1 MDDNYP
7 AKELSFLDVPGEMA
21 GRIRELDWTKTQLG
35 SPAGWPVPL
44 KTLVGLMLSATQPM
58 FMFWGDDKIWLYN
71 DAFVPIL
78 GNKHPQA
85 LGRPALGEVWSE
97 ARDALAPLFAK
108 VLSGEPV
115 HMHDFPIT
123 LDRQSRLEEAY
134 FTYSYTPARDER
146 GLVAGLF
153 GVCTET
159 TEEVRRGKRLLV
171 ERERLRRQFEQAP
184 GFVII
189 MRGRDH
195 VVDFLNNE
203 HRRLFASDEWIG
215 KTIREAFPSIA
226 DQGFFELLDRVF
238 ETGQPFRAEGA
249 EVRYRRSPEAEVE
262 LRYLDFIFAPL
273 TEEDGRVSG
282 IFCEGFDV
290 TEKRRSREVLDA
302 AQAELGRLNDSLAV
316 SGRLLREREN
326 ELAQVQRIA
335 QVGGVVIDIGDGFY
349 NRRSPEYLS
358 IHGLPASAINETHE
372 DWLRR
377 VHPDDRERAER
388 QFFET
393 LSGTGNRYSSEYRI
407 VRPDNGQTR
416 WIAAEGRIERGSDG
430 KALRMVG
437 AHIDITER
445 AQAKELLRE
454 SEERFRLIAN
464 SAPVPMWV
472 SKLDRT
478 RAFANQAYLEFLG
491 LGYDEALAFDWRKIL
506 HPDDMERVVAESVAG
521 EASRKPFVLE
531 ARYRRADGVWRWIR
545 SESQPR
551 WGPAG
556 ELVGFIGV
564 AHDVTT
570 AKQAVRELRSLNETL
585 ERRISERTSQLQ
597 SILET
602 TNQYQGLLD
611 GQGNLVY
618 ANATALEGINAKPAD
633 VLGQPFWDS
642 AWFTG
647 TEGAREIVLSAF
659 VTAKNGESARTEIR
673 LLLPTGQRYFD
684 FAMRPVRDQE
694 GEINSILSEAVDITD
709 RRRNEEALR
718 QAQKMEAV
726 GQLTGGVAH
735 DFNNLLTIIRS
746 ATDFLRRRELSEDRR
761 RRYIEAI
768 SDTADRASK
777 LTAQLLA
784 FARRQPLVPEVFNVG
799 AQVESVAALIR
810 PLVGARI
817 QIDLDLCNPDCFA
830 NADVAQFETT
840 LVNFAVNGRDAMD
853 GEGRLCIS
861 VATADAIPP
870 IRGNPGRRGNFI
882 SVAITDTGTG
892 IAPENLEAVFEP
904 FFTTKEVGKGTG
916 LGLSQAFGFAKQS
929 GGEIAVESVVGNGST
944 FTIYLPQA
952 DPPAD
957 RTKPDPAKPDIGV
970 GGRDHRI
977 LVVEDNEEVGRF
989 STELLT
995 DMGYS
1000 IKWVTSAKNAL
1011 EALEEDELAFDLVFS
1026 DVIMPGMNG
1035 VELAATIR
1043 ERYPGLP
1050 VVLTSGYSNVLA
1062 ENADRGFDLIHK
1074 PYSVEV
1080 ISRALRKAILDTR
1093 R

>member
-1 MDDNYP
+1 LNDNYP
-7 AKELSFLDVPGEMA
+7 AKELSFLDVPSEMA
-21 GRIRELDWTKTQLG
+21 ARIRELDWTKTQLG
-35 SPAGWPVPL
+35 SPAAWPVPL

-58 FMFWGDDKIWLYN
+58 FMFWGYDQIWLYN
-71 DAFVPIL
+71 DAFIPIL
-78 GNKHPQA
+78 GNKHPHA
-85 LGRPALGEVWSE
+85 LGCPALDQVWSE
-97 ARDALAPLFAK
+97 ARDSLAPLFAK
-108 VLSGEPV
+108 VLAGEPV
-115 HMHDFPIT
+115 HTHDFPIM
-123 LDRQSRLEEAY
+123 LDRQGRLEESY
-134 FTYSYTPARDER
+134 FTYSYTPARDET
-146 GLVAGLF
+146 GAVAGLF

-159 TEEVRRGKRLLV
+159 TEDVRRGKRLV
-171 ERERLRRQFEQAP
+171 AERERLRRQFEQAP

-238 ETGQPFRAEGA
+238 DTGQSFRAQGA
-249 EVRYRRSPEAEVE
+249 GVRYRRAPGAEEE
-262 LRYLDFIFAPL
+262 LRYLDFIYAPL

-290 TEKRRSREVLDA
+290 TEKRQSREVLDA

-316 SGRLLREREN
+316 SGRLLREREH

-335 QVGGVVIDIGDGFY
+335 QVGGVVIDIGDGFH

-388 QFFET
+388 QVFET
-393 LSGTGNRYSSEYRI
+393 LSGTGDRYSSEYRI
-407 VRPDNGQTR
+407 VRPDNGQVR
-416 WIAAEGRIERGSDG
+416 WIAAEGRIERGPDG

-437 AHIDITER
+437 AHLDITER

-491 LGYDEALAFDWRKIL
+491 VGYEEALAFDWRMIL
-506 HPDDMERVVAESVAG
+506 HPDDMERIVAESVAG

-531 ARYRRADGVWRWIR
+531 ARYRRADGEWRWMR

-570 AKQAVRELRSLNETL
+570 AKQAEMELRSLNETL

-611 GQGNLVY
+611 AQGNLLY
-618 ANATALEGINAKPAD
+618 ANATALAGINAKPTD
-633 VLGQPFWDS
+633 VLGKPFWETP
-642 AWFTG
+642 WFTG
-647 TEGAREIVLSAF
+647 TEGAPEIILGAF
-659 VTAKNGESARTEIR
+659 AAAKNGENARTEVR
-673 LLLPTGQRYFD
+673 LQLPTCERYFD
-684 FAMRPVRDQE
+684 FAMRPILDQQ
-694 GEINSILSEAVDITD
+694 GEINSMLSEAVDITD

-761 RRYIEAI
+761 RRYVDAI

-784 FARRQPLVPEVFNVG
+784 FARRQPLVPQVFNVG
-799 AQVESVAALIR
+799 AQVESVAELIR
-810 PLVGARI
+810 SLVGARI
-817 QIDLDLCNPDCFA
+817 QIDLGLCDPDCFA
-830 NADVAQFETT
+830 NADVAQFETA

-853 GEGRLCIS
+853 GEGRLGIS
-861 VATADAIPP
+861 VATVDAIPP
-870 IRGNPGRRGNFI
+870 IRGNPARRGNFI
-882 SVAITDTGTG
+882 SVAVTDAGTG
-892 IAPENLEAVFEP
+892 IAPENLEAIFEP

-929 GGEIAVESVVGNGST
+929 GGEIAVESVVGLGST
-944 FTIYLPQA
+944 FTIFLPQA

-957 RTKPDPAKPDIGV
+957 STKPDEAKFETGAA
-970 GGRDHRI
+970 GRGHRI

-989 STELLT
+989 SAELLT
-995 DMGYS
+995 DMGYT

-1011 EALEEDELAFDLVFS
+1011 DTLEEDDLAFDLVFS

-1035 VELAATIR
+1035 VELAAAIR
-1043 ERYPGLP
+1043 ERFPGLP

-1074 PYSVEV
+1074 PYSIEV
-1080 ISRALRKAILDTR
+1080 LSRVLRKAILDAG
-1093 R
+1093 